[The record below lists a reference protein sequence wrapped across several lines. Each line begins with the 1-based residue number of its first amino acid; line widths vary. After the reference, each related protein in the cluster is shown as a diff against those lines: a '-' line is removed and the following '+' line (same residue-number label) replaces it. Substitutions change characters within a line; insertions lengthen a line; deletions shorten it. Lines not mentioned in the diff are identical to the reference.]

1 MTAAPHMAE
10 ALTKAAF
17 ELAAQVLDDHG
28 DSAATE
34 ALGQRLCCSGQDC
47 GCRGATVGEYLQHL
61 IRSMT
66 FSDLPADVITA
77 TANQA
82 VRFGMEARDRAE
94 IALSLAIESQTEG
107 EWQPS
112 TRQAHE
118 LFEAV
123 LASLPAPD
131 EKDAEI
137 ARLREALC
145 KRMERLK
152 RALADKP
159 YASKVTLN
167 RATVEAMLAAMD
179 GKQVVTLS
187 DAARLIQRQ
196 RYLAVGDALSAAD
209 DLRGED
215 AVTAFLNALSS
226 VDDIT
231 ASGAL

>member
-137 ARLREALC
+137 ARLREALD
-145 KRMERLK
+145 RSQRFE
-152 RALADKP
+152 AADWYWRTMDP
-159 YASKVTLN
+159 DDCGDSPEEAIN
-167 RATVEAMLAAMD
+167 RAMVGQFCVCEIASSFTGPTRYGFIAPVVDPESDDEEFVHFATQQEAI
-179 GKQVVTLS
+179 
-187 DAARLIQRQ
+187 DAAK
-196 RYLAVGDALSAAD
+196 
-209 DLRGED
+209 
-215 AVTAFLNALSS
+215 
-226 VDDIT
+226 
-231 ASGAL
+231 ASLTTPT